1 MAHQLPSVLIILNS
15 FLFFSF
21 LYYSRIIVVVWAGKL
36 SSSLFFSSSC
46 CLGLSGANDETYWSL
61 EIIRKPL

>member
-15 FLFFSF
+15 FFSVFSAYCCCVGWKIIVEPFLLFFS
-21 LYYSRIIVVVWAGKL
+21 
-36 SSSLFFSSSC
+36 

-61 EIIRKPL
+61 G